1 MKHKKMILAL
11 CAVLLLSL
19 FAGCSTGDDTA
30 SSATRPNVEGKSISV
45 VATVFP
51 VYDWTRQIIGK
62 DQEDRVALTL
72 LLDKGTDLHNYQP
85 TVEDI
90 YKISTCDL
98 FIYVGGESDKWVPDA
113 LAQATNPNMKVL
125 CLMDLLGS
133 AAREEETL
141 EGMEEHDH
149 DHHDH
154 EDEDHDH
161 EDHDHEDHDH
171 EDHDEGPEYDEH
183 IWLSLRNANLL
194 CEKIEAALEELD
206 PQAKD
211 SYAKNCKA
219 YTEKL
224 TALDKA
230 YTETV
235 EAAPRKTLLFAD
247 RFPFLYM
254 AKDYDLQC
262 WAAFSGCSAESE
274 ASFETVNFLVN
285 KVDELELPFVM
296 KIEGSNTRLAETVI
310 SGSQAKN
317 AQILELNSI
326 QSVTAQQ
333 VSDGVTYLGVMEKNL
348 EVLKQALGDGK

>member
-30 SSATRPNVEGKSISV
+30 SSATRPNVEGKTISV

-141 EGMEEHDH
+141 EGME
-149 DHHDH
+149 DH
-154 EDEDHDH
+154 EDE
-161 EDHDHEDHDH
+161 DH

-219 YTEKL
+219 YAEKL